1 MVLLRKK
8 TQVVTYL
15 TVEKAIGKADDEP
28 LRNINAYQICMILKI
43 EHKTETRTWVD
54 MIKASTALKIST
66 RMGMP
71 MLPTVG
77 FTTRVRMW
85 PTPSIG
91 ITKISA
97 CGEVGQVHD
106 QS

>member
-1 MVLLRKK
+1 MVFLRKK

-28 LRNINAYQICMILKI
+28 LGNITAYHVFMILKI
-43 EHKTETRTWVD
+43 KQKAKTRTWVD

-77 FTTRVRMW
+77 FTTRVRM
-85 PTPSIG
+85 
-91 ITKISA
+91 
-97 CGEVGQVHD
+97 
-106 QS
+106 

>member
-1 MVLLRKK
+1 
-8 TQVVTYL
+8 
-15 TVEKAIGKADDEP
+15 
-28 LRNINAYQICMILKI
+28 MILKI

-77 FTTRVRMW
+77 FTTRVRM
-85 PTPSIG
+85 
-91 ITKISA
+91 
-97 CGEVGQVHD
+97 
-106 QS
+106 

>member
-28 LRNINAYQICMILKI
+28 LRNINAYQICMISKI
-43 EHKTETRTWVD
+43 KHKTKTRTWVD

-77 FTTRVRMW
+77 FTTRVRM
-85 PTPSIG
+85 
-91 ITKISA
+91 
-97 CGEVGQVHD
+97 
-106 QS
+106 

>member
-1 MVLLRKK
+1 
-8 TQVVTYL
+8 
-15 TVEKAIGKADDEP
+15 
-28 LRNINAYQICMILKI
+28 MILKI

-85 PTPSIG
+85 PTPSKG
-91 ITKISA
+91 ITKIRA
-97 CGEVGQVHD
+97 WQQFHFEEEEEINN
-106 QS
+106 

>member
-1 MVLLRKK
+1 MRKK
-8 TQVVTYL
+8 TQVATYL
-15 TVEKAIGKADDEP
+15 TIEKAIGKADDEP

-43 EHKTETRTWVD
+43 EHKTKTRTWVD

-66 RMGMP
+66 TMGMP

-77 FTTRVRMW
+77 LTTKVRMW

-97 CGEVGQVHD
+97 CRE
-106 QS
+106 S